1 MNVKKYDRLILDERV
16 SFNVELIDAD
26 GGSCDSDGVVPLRVF
41 VIPPAKSRRRRI
53 RKGGSEKV
61 SVQKSETGQD
71 AGYPNSQIGTRHLF
85 FGVLMDI
92 GMPRMNGYE
101 AVRHIRGQPWGGA
114 MLLVALTGW
123 GQDEDRQRTRDA
135 GFDHHLVKP
144 ADPST
149 LKSLLQAAPT

>member
-1 MNVKKYDRLILDERV
+1 MLAMVVKMLGNDVRTAGDGQQAIE
-16 SFNVELIDAD
+16 IAAD
-26 GGSCDSDGVVPLRVF
+26 YLPEV
-41 VIPPAKSRRRRI
+41 
-53 RKGGSEKV
+53 
-61 SVQKSETGQD
+61 
-71 AGYPNSQIGTRHLF
+71 
-85 FGVLMDI
+85 VLMDI

-101 AVRHIRGQPWGGA
+101 AARHIRGQPWGGA

>member
-85 FGVLMDI
+85 FGHLFFGRHHRV
-92 GMPRMNGYE
+92 GFPPW
-101 AVRHIRGQPWGGA
+101 AVPPFYRCWGDPDKRPSPGTK
-114 MLLVALTGW
+114 LLHNKNSSDPEGGNALSNI
-123 GQDEDRQRTRDA
+123 QCRI
-135 GFDHHLVKP
+135 FN
-144 ADPST
+144 
-149 LKSLLQAAPT
+149 